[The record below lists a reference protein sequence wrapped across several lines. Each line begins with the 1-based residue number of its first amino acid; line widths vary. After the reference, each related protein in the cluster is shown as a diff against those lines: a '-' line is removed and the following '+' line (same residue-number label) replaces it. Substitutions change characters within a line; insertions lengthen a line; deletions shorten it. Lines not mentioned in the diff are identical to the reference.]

1 MLLGKVTW
9 AQARI
14 SSQTHRGKITSQEV
28 QRVVAP
34 ASGGP
39 HLRRGPWA
47 GAGTWTLAS
56 QETTA
61 LHFFTSLVGGAGPT
75 CIIITVT
82 QGERVRF

>member
-1 MLLGKVTW
+1 M
-9 AQARI
+9 
-14 SSQTHRGKITSQEV
+14 
-28 QRVVAP
+28 AP

-75 CIIITVT
+75 CIIIKQLLREKESDFNAGDESSHLRYEVL
-82 QGERVRF
+82 GRVRMNRD